1 METRLDNILVPK
13 HEILSPEDAERIL
26 EFYGVTPEEFPRIK
40 QDDPGLVR
48 LKVNAGDII
57 RITRNSPTAGK
68 SFYYRVVI

>member
-26 EFYGVTPEEFPRIK
+26 EFYGVTPEEFPKIT

-48 LKVNAGDII
+48 LTVNAGDII

-68 SFYYRVVI
+68 TFYYRVVI

>member
-1 METRLDNILVPK
+1 MENILNNILVPK

-26 EFYGVTPEEFPRIK
+26 EFYRITPEELPKIK
-40 QDDPGLVR
+40 QDDPALAKLGA
-48 LKVNAGDII
+48 KIGNII